1 MRKLLSLNGL
11 YAQYTEGA
19 LERKKFEGLIFQAIL
34 DEPRRFSL
42 SRWERD
48 DCEDFVSWVYP
59 RLSRAIDAYR
69 DRGAS
74 FEAYV
79 GAMIRLSSKEY
90 RSRMMDK
97 RITEYTAW
105 TLRSPDMYA
114 CQSSP
119 EYTGPEAV
127 YDAAVETEDMREDRR
142 VSGTPVLPGAK
153 PGRKKSPRQ
162 LLILIMKCY
171 YYVSDD
177 FLERAA
183 PLAGIEKEYLKQLID
198 KLRQLRFKRDEELR
212 GLRERIHCQ
221 YYRCIIYEKRLAAM
235 TEHST
240 MFLKMES
247 RLEKARRRLAA
258 MRKRLAGI
266 RPDATNRQI
275 AEIIGLSKGTV
286 DATLFTL
293 KKRWK
298 NDPNKLIL
306 N

>member
-1 MRKLLSLNGL
+1 MRKPVSLNEL
-11 YAQYTEGA
+11 YAQYTAGS
-19 LERKKFEGLIFQAIL
+19 LERKQFEGLIFQTIL
-34 DEPRRFSL
+34 AEPRRFSL
-42 SRWERD
+42 SRWSRD
-48 DCEDFVSWVYP
+48 DCEDFVSWAYP

-69 DRGAS
+69 EQGAS

-79 GAMIRLSSKEY
+79 GAMIRLSAKEY
-90 RSRMMDK
+90 RSRLLDK

-119 EYTGPEAV
+119 EYAGYEAPPETALAAGDRPEA
-127 YDAAVETEDMREDRR
+127 RR
-142 VSGTPVLPGAK
+142 VSGARVSPETK

-198 KLRQLRFKRDEELR
+198 KLRQIRFKRDEELR
-212 GLRERIHCQ
+212 CLRERIHCQ
-221 YYRCIIYEKRLAAM
+221 HYRCIIYETKLAAM
-235 TEHST
+235 TEQSA
-240 MFLKMES
+240 MFSKMKS
-247 RLEKARRRLAA
+247 RLAKARLRLAA

-275 AEIIGLSKGTV
+275 AELIGLSKGTI
-286 DATLFTL
+286 DAALFTL

-298 NDPNKLIL
+298 NDPNMFIL